1 MSVADRD
8 GTRQGVN
15 VSVRLTH
22 RHYGTDGPPLV
33 VMHGLF
39 GSARNWHSIARRLA
53 DDYRVFA
60 VDLRN
65 HGAAPWTDRM
75 SFADMVDDLKA
86 FLDEHHL
93 DEAILLGHSL
103 GGKTAMLFAL
113 AHPERVDSLIVVDI
127 APVAYAHSYRDL
139 IDAMRAVDL
148 TGLSRRGEAD
158 AVLADAIPDAAL
170 RGFLLQNLVVRD
182 RRLAWRINLDTLGK
196 AMEGLVGFPD
206 PGDTDYE
213 GRTLFISG
221 AHSDYIDQSHY
232 GAIGALFPQAEFA
245 VVADAGHRVHAER
258 PDAFLDAVRGFLD
271 SAYA

>member
-1 MSVADRD
+1 MDRD
-8 GTRQGVN
+8 RTRRGLH

-65 HGAAPWTDRM
+65 HGAAPWTDTM
-75 SFADMVDDLKA
+75 TFADMVGDLEA

-113 AHPERVDSLIVVDI
+113 AHPERVDSLVVIDI

-139 IDAMRAVDL
+139 IDAMRALDL
-148 TGLSRRGEAD
+148 GRLTRRGEAD
-158 AVLADAIPDAAL
+158 RVLADAIPDRAL

-182 RRLAWRINLDTLGK
+182 RRLAWRINLETLGP
-196 AMEGLVGFPD
+196 AMEGLLGFPD

-221 AHSDYIDQSHY
+221 ELSDYIDPRYY
-232 GAIGALFPQAEFA
+232 GAIGSLFPQAEFA

-258 PDAFLDAVRGFLD
+258 PDAFLDALHGFLD